1 MKTYPTYDATGIKWN
16 PTKPSHWEQWRGK
29 RFFYSQKVKNIG
41 NEEKN
46 ILSLTLKGVI
56 RNSAD
61 RPIGLSPSDYSTYQ
75 IFEKDDLVFKLI
87 DLNNIST
94 SRVGLVPERGIMSS
108 AYIRLTARHE
118 CNIRYFFLQYYDLWL
133 RNIYNGLG
141 AGVRQTLS
149 VDDLL
154 ALDVVIPPREEQD
167 QIVCF
172 LDWKVSEINRLI
184 NIKHKEIARLEE
196 LKKGIISRVVTKG
209 LDSSVP
215 KRIITGNWMGEIPE
229 HWRMIPSKRLF
240 QEGKEKKRLE
250 DQPATASQKYGI
262 ILQSD
267 FMEKENRRIV
277 VATQGLE
284 EWKHVEPNNF
294 VISLRSFQG
303 GIEWCEISGCVT
315 WHYIV
320 LIPQKNV
327 YPPYFKWLLKSP
339 PYINALQ
346 RTSDF
351 IRDGQDLRFSHFIK
365 VDLPLIPIDEQ
376 KAIADFLNAK
386 IPQINEAIENKKK
399 QISSLH
405 EFKTRLISDVV
416 TGKID
421 VRGIE
426 IPEYEYTAEEADND
440 SEAEAEELDEGG
452 EEE

>member
-16 PTKPSHWEQWRGK
+16 PTKPSHWEQCRGK

-108 AYIRLTARHE
+108 AYIRLTARYE

-167 QIVCF
+167 QIVRF

-184 NIKHKEIARLEE
+184 NIKRKEIERLEE
-196 LKKGIISRVVTKG
+196 LKQTAIAQTVRKSFVDNTHV
-209 LDSSVP
+209 SSGVEW
-215 KRIITGNWMGEIPE
+215 IGEIPK
-229 HWRMIPSKRLF
+229 HWSVKKIKTLF
-240 QEGKEKKRLE
+240 SLRDERNYKPLNEVNLISLYTKLGVVQNKDVNYASGNHAR
-250 DQPATASQKYGI
+250 TADGYKIVYKNDIIVNI
-262 ILQSD
+262 ILCWMGAIGMSNYNGVTSPAYD
-267 FMEKENRRIV
+267 IYIPHK
-277 VATQGLE
+277 
-284 EWKHVEPNNF
+284 
-294 VISLRSFQG
+294 
-303 GIEWCEISGCVT
+303 GICSKYF
-315 WHYIV
+315 HY
-320 LIPQKNV
+320 L
-327 YPPYFKWLLKSP
+327 F
-339 PYINALQ
+339 
-346 RTSDF
+346 RTK
-351 IRDGQDLRFSHFIK
+351 RFSGECYKAGKGIMAMRWRTYSPQFKNIE
-365 VDLPLIPIDEQ
+365 VPVPPEIEQ
-376 KAIADFLNAK
+376 IQIADYLDELCAK
-386 IPQINEAIENKKK
+386 FDDSIQLINQEIER
-399 QISSLH
+399 LR

-426 IPEYEYTAEEADND
+426 IPEYEYTAEVADTD